1 MRSHLGSKINGSRTI
16 STANDADCSGFPYVK
31 AKKHGAK
38 KSHEYASLSSSTKKQ
53 GLRVSNQRTKVRHCP
68 NTHKNERW
76 KDFILDT
83 SQDQLHNTRIG
94 FKPGSGDIRQ
104 KAPESN
110 RGKQQRFKALDDGQ
124 VKQDAPNQNH
134 NGIARCKSHETTV
147 RQDRFQSYQKSIHN
161 LNVLL

>member
-31 AKKHGAK
+31 AKKHSAK

-124 VKQDAPNQNH
+124 VKQDAPNQDH
-134 NGIARCKSHETTV
+134 NGIAAVKAMKPLSV
-147 RQDRFQSYQKSIHN
+147 RTDFRATRKASII
-161 LNVLL
+161 